1 MIRYFPADPGGP
13 RVMPRDK
20 ILVVDDSPTLLKLVE
35 LVLTRAGYDVSTAS
49 DGAAAIESAHDAEA
63 GGHLPDLVLLDYLM
77 PGLDGLAVAT
87 ELREDPA
94 LCAIPIVIM
103 SAQGEE
109 LPTELRELPSFKD
122 AVAKPFTP
130 EALVTVVAHALQTR
144 SHKRRASAPLP
155 LDVVLE
161 IESDATTGPNDAPSP
176 SPSVAALAGDMAQ
189 IAIADIYG
197 LLQDQGQT
205 GILGL
210 THGHARLR
218 VFLNKGRVHLATAV
232 GVAEEFLLGR
242 FLVEAGAVTAESL
255 ARVVQERKSATE
267 ETGLLGQSLVEK
279 GLTTT
284 EAVSRA
290 LGLQTAALV
299 FETLRWGAGKFYFE
313 TGVDLPAQAKQAA
326 LGLGLDTLLIEG
338 FRRVDEWRLIE
349 REVGDFDM
357 VFVRD
362 EGRLSMFGSD
372 RLVREEHVVLELC
385 NGRNNV
391 REIIAASRMGSFDTT
406 KMLYRLLRTKLVR
419 RRLSPVAA

>member
-1 MIRYFPADPGGP
+1 
-13 RVMPRDK
+13 MPRDK

-49 DGAAAIESAHDAEA
+49 DGAAAIELARDAEA

-103 SAQGEE
+103 SAHGEE
-109 LPTELRELPSFKD
+109 LPTELRELPSFSD

-130 EALVTVVAHALQTR
+130 DALLTVVAHALQTR
-144 SHKRRASAPLP
+144 SHKRRASSPLP

-161 IESDATTGPNDAPSP
+161 TASDATTGPNDAPSP

-242 FLVEAGAVTAESL
+242 FLVEAGAVTAAAL
-255 ARVVQERKSATE
+255 AKAVEERKTATE
-267 ETGLLGQSLVEK
+267 NSGLLGESLVQK
-279 GLTTT
+279 GLTTP

-313 TGVDLPAQAKQAA
+313 TAVDLPAPATQAA

-362 EGRLSMFGSD
+362 EGRVALFGGD

>member
-1 MIRYFPADPGGP
+1 
-13 RVMPRDK
+13 MPRDK

-35 LVLTRAGYDVSTAS
+35 LVLTRAGYDVATAS
-49 DGAAAIESAHDAEA
+49 DGAAAIETARDAEA

-87 ELREDPA
+87 ELREDPI
-94 LCAIPIVIM
+94 LCTIPIVIM
-103 SAQGEE
+103 SAHGEE
-109 LPTELRELPSFKD
+109 LPAELRELPSFSD

-130 EALVTVVAHALQTR
+130 DALVTVVAHALQTR
-144 SHKRRASAPLP
+144 VRKPRADAPPPLEIVLETASAATTRP
-155 LDVVLE
+155 
-161 IESDATTGPNDAPSP
+161 SDASPAPTM
-176 SPSVAALAGDMAQ
+176 AALAGDMSH

-205 GILGL
+205 GTLGL

-218 VFLNKGRVHLATAV
+218 VFLHKGRIQLATAV

-242 FLVEAGAVTAESL
+242 FLVEAGAVTPESL
-255 ARVVQERKSATE
+255 AQVVEERKTAAPPSP
-267 ETGLLGQSLVEK
+267 LLGQSLVEK
-279 GLTTT
+279 GLVNP
-284 EAVSRA
+284 EAVARA

-299 FETLRWGAGKFYFE
+299 FETLRWGAGKFFFE
-313 TGVDLPAQAKQAA
+313 TAVALPAEATQAA
-326 LGLGLDTLLIEG
+326 LGLGVDTLLMEG

-362 EGRLSMFGSD
+362 EGRVTTFGGD

-391 REIIAASRMGSFDTT
+391 RDIIAASRMGSFDTT